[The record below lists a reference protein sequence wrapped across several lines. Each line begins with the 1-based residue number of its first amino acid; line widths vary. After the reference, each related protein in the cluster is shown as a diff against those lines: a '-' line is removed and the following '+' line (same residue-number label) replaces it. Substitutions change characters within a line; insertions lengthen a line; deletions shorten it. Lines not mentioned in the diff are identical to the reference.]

1 MSTPHNG
8 STAEHID
15 QLLAEI
21 DITPIGPQERAL
33 IDQAV
38 ALADEAGDEERAY
51 QARMR
56 LTSSAHMTGDT
67 DAMLASFGWCV
78 GKFDQDPV
86 RFPSEAGGGNDLL
99 FQYKWM
105 AGRVASNPAFPLSQ
119 LDAIHADMSER
130 YRRAGV
136 SQSGVL
142 QSRFSTAMDTGNFV
156 AAGRFRDERELI
168 PRDDYSHC
176 EACVRAEDAAYFRR
190 IGQEDRALALFD
202 EIMEQGL
209 TCGEEPE
216 SVEAN
221 SLLTLLRAGRL
232 DEARAVHLR
241 SYRVARH
248 SPDGLAMIA
257 DHLVFCAVTGNES
270 RGLSILE
277 RLLRDLTV
285 DPLNRA
291 LIFSSRVS
299 IAVFLDAVTR
309 AGAGDTP
316 IRGAQNPDLAALLG
330 TDLGENPTAAS
341 LAAALWTGAEELAGE
356 FNARNGNDDFTGRID
371 RARQLATEH
380 YDLPIAGERF
390 TPPAEL
396 EQDTRAEPTSAA
408 DWLFR
413 AQTAMFES
421 DQAAVLAAVDK
432 GLAIEDGDAEARVRL
447 YSCVIQTLIA
457 AEQLEGARQALTER
471 ISVLRASGHP
481 EQADLEERFGLL
493 MFSTATP
500 DDEHALLAELE
511 RARVAG
517 APIEVIADLLFVI
530 ADLRMRDQRPAEAQP
545 LALEALALTEDGPAR
560 LLESART
567 LAAFTLLYTEDAP
580 GAAAHLDALLATE
593 GAPHVGMQ
601 ALRLRAQVHGMLG
614 TPRAGIPLADELLA
628 RTARGTNRENTIQA
642 AQLAANLL
650 NDDERPGEAAARI
663 EYAIDLAQR
672 AESEQL
678 IGLRFLLGRY
688 QLNAGAF
695 ESATENL
702 DEAYR
707 AEEAAEA
714 PPAARAETLFWLAQ
728 AAQGAEEN
736 GLAYGAFSRAIEL
749 ASEGEAFEL
758 AARAGILLGQLCNGF
773 NDPEAIEI
781 LERALAHAEK
791 VEDADLIAAARHRL
805 GQTRATHG
813 DAAGLEDLDAV
824 LAFAQERGADW
835 LIADVTDSRARAL
848 GSLGRI
854 DEAIPAALTA
864 ADAYADCGDEGNAA
878 MSELFVARV
887 LAQAERAE
895 EAVPMYGASID
906 RLPVGSPA
914 FVGLNLELGALLEQ
928 LGRHPEAA
936 AARARAEQAPEQ

>member
-8 STAEHID
+8 SAAERID
-15 QLLAEI
+15 ELLDEI
-21 DITPIGPQERAL
+21 DITPIGPRERAL
-33 IDQAV
+33 IDQAIT
-38 ALADEAGDEERAY
+38 LADEAGDEERAY

-67 DAMLASFGWCV
+67 DAMLAAFGWCV

-86 RFPSEAGGGNDLL
+86 RFPNEVGGGNDLL

-142 QSRFSTAMDTGNFV
+142 QSRFSTAMDTGNLV

-176 EACVRAEDAAYFRR
+176 EACVRAEDAAYFRL
-190 IGQEDRALALFD
+190 IGQEDTALALFD

-221 SLLTLLRAGRL
+221 SLLALLRAGRL

-248 SPDGLAMIA
+248 SPDGLAMVA

-285 DPLNRA
+285 DPLNRM
-291 LIFSSRVS
+291 LIFSARVS
-299 IAVFLDAVTR
+299 LAVFLDSVTR
-309 AGAGDTP
+309 AGAGSTP
-316 IRGAQNPDLAALLG
+316 IRGAQNADLAALLG
-330 TDLGENPTAAS
+330 ENLGEQPTAES
-341 LAAALWTGAEELAGE
+341 LAAALWAGAEEIAAE
-356 FNARNGNDDFTGRID
+356 FNARNGNTAFSDRIA
-371 RARQLATEH
+371 RARLLAGEH
-380 YDLPIAGERF
+380 YDLPISAERF
-390 TPPAEL
+390 TPPSAL
-396 EQDTRAEPTSAA
+396 ERPEDAAPVTTA
-408 DWLFR
+408 DWLLR
-413 AQTAMFES
+413 AQTAMFEE
-421 DQAAVLAAVDK
+421 DRAAVLAAVDQ
-432 GLAIEDGDAEARVRL
+432 GLAVQDGDAESRVRL

-457 AEQLEGARQALTER
+457 AEQEEGARSALTER
-471 ISVLRASGHP
+471 IAELRTSGHG

-493 MFSTATP
+493 MFSTATAE
-500 DDEHALLAELE
+500 DEDSLLAELE

-517 APIEVIADLLFVI
+517 APTEVVLDLLFVI
-530 ADLRMRDQRPAEAQP
+530 ADLRMRTQRPAEALP
-545 LALEALALTEDGPAR
+545 IAIEALALAEQGPKR

-567 LAAFTLLYTEDAP
+567 LAAFTLLYTENAE
-580 GAAAHLDALLATE
+580 GAATHLDALLDAE
-593 GAPHVGMQ
+593 GAPHVRMQ
-601 ALRLRAQVHGMLG
+601 ALRLRAQIHGMMG

-672 AESEQL
+672 AESAQL

-728 AAQGAEEN
+728 AAQGADEN

-749 ASEGEAFEL
+749 ADEGEAAEL
-758 AARAGILLGQLCNGF
+758 SARAGILLGQLCNGF

-781 LERALAHAEK
+781 LEAALANAQK
-791 VEDADLIAAARHRL
+791 TEDADLAAAARHRL
-805 GQTRATHG
+805 GQTRANHG
-813 DAAGLEDLDAV
+813 DEAGLADLDAV
-824 LAFAQERGADW
+824 LEFARERGADW

-848 GSLGRI
+848 GSLGRNE
-854 DEAIPAALTA
+854 EAIQAALTA
-864 ADAYADCGDEGNAA
+864 ADAYSDCGDEGNAA

-887 LAQAERAE
+887 LTQSGREE
-895 EAVPMYGASID
+895 EAVSLYTASIE
-906 RLPVGSPA
+906 RLPEGSPA
-914 FVGLNLELGALLEQ
+914 FIGLNLELGALLEQ
-928 LGRHPEAA
+928 LGRHAEAA
-936 AARARAEQAPEQ
+936 AARARAEQ